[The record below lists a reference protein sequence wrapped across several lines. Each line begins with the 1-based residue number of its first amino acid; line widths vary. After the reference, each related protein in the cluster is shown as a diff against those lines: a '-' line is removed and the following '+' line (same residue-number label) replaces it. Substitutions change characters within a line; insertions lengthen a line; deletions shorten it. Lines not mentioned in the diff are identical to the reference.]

1 MKNFRFGKILFFSAL
16 ILILLGVFVSCGE
29 KDFDP
34 AQTLDNFNVPAL
46 DQINSVEISFNC
58 GRHTVSI
65 EDREQIEEIYE
76 YMQGIEAYPCGTM
89 KGIYGGSYCIKLYT
103 ESSEFSLAM
112 VGDDTFR
119 VTGAKDVDGYS
130 QMFMTCDIKPLISYL
145 DILASDHQ
153 IEQIENG
160 KTVNDI
166 YELLG
171 MGQKDADGAYVY
183 NLMDGR
189 KVRITYD
196 SEIIDY
202 INDDAKV
209 SAVEVL
215 GESAEFIE
223 EPEPDVPR
231 LVSIDGVVYSLNDD
245 EKSYAVK
252 GIDLINAKSKLKIE
266 DYICGLPVTCIGD
279 SAFSFANILTKV
291 IIPDTVTEIRGGVF
305 YYCENLKSVT
315 IPSSVEIMGQRVFDE
330 CPNVKV
336 RCEADERPDGWHEH
350 WNTDYY
356 GKHPCDV
363 VWGR

>member
-29 KDFDP
+29 KDLDP
-34 AQTLDNFNVPAL
+34 AQTLENFDVPAL
-46 DQINSVEISFNC
+46 DQINSVKISFNC
-58 GRHTVSI
+58 ERHTVSI

-112 VGDDTFR
+112 VGVDTFR
-119 VTGAKDVDGYS
+119 VTGAEDIDGYS
-130 QMFMTCDIKPLISYL
+130 QMFMTCDLKPLISYL

-160 KTVNDI
+160 QTANDI

-202 INDDAKV
+202 VNDDAKV
-209 SAVEVL
+209 SEVEVL
-215 GESAEFIE
+215 GESAGFIE
-223 EPEPDVPR
+223 EPELDVPR

-266 DYICGLPVTCIGD
+266 DYIHSLPVREISSG
-279 SAFSFANILTKV
+279 AFRFA
-291 IIPDTVTEIRGGVF
+291 DRVTEIIISDTVKEIKAGAI
-305 YYCENLKSVT
+305 YYCNNLEKIY
-315 IPSSVEIMGQRVFDE
+315 IPASVEKIGISAFRDCDNLTVA
-330 CPNVKV
+330 
-336 RCEADERPDGWHEH
+336 CEVTERPEGWDEH